1 MTQFRHEPVMLHR
14 ITQLLEPALTAGG
27 VAVDATLGLGGHT
40 EALLTAAP
48 ELTVVGIDRDPQ
60 ALELAARRLSRFGSR
75 FVAWHAVFDD
85 IEPALAAAD
94 TDSAVAVLFD
104 LGVSSLQLDSDERGF
119 AYSRET
125 SLDMRMDSGS
135 QVTAEDVVN
144 EYSTEELARV
154 FSQYGE
160 ERFAH
165 RIARRIEQTRSRSR
179 ITTTTQLADI
189 VAAAVPAAA
198 RRRGHPAKRV
208 FQALRI
214 EVNDELGALER
225 GLTAAVHSVS
235 PGGRIAVL
243 SYHSLEDR
251 LVKRTFAAGANPPT
265 PPGLPVIPDQDR
277 PFLTMVT
284 RGAEQPTPQEV
295 AENPRAAS
303 ARLRVVQV
311 VRSAPSGWRAA
322 A

>member
-1 MTQFRHEPVMLHR
+1 MTEFRHEPVMLSR
-14 ITQLLEPALTAGG
+14 ITELLRPVLVPGG
-27 VAVDATLGLGGHT
+27 LAVDATLGLGGHT
-40 EALLTAAP
+40 ERLLTDSSD
-48 ELTVVGIDRDPQ
+48 LTVVGIDRDQQ
-60 ALELAARRLSRFGSR
+60 ALELASRRLAPFGAR
-75 FVAWHAVFDD
+75 FVPFHAVFDD
-85 IEPALAAAD
+85 IDGALAAAD
-94 TDSAVAVLFD
+94 RDSAVAVLFD

-144 EYSTEELARV
+144 EYSPEELARV

-160 ERFAH
+160 ERFAR
-165 RIARRIEQTRSRSR
+165 RIARRIEESRTRHR
-179 ITTTTQLADI
+179 ILSTTELADI

-225 GLTAAVHSVS
+225 GLTAAVHAVS

-251 LVKRTFAAGANPPT
+251 ITKRAFASGANPPV
-265 PPGLPVIPDQDR
+265 PPGLPVVPEQDL
-277 PFLTMVT
+277 PFLSLVT
-284 RGAEQPTPQEV
+284 RGAEKPGQDEV
-295 AENPRAAS
+295 DANPRAAS
-303 ARLRVVQV
+303 ARLRVVEV
-311 VRSAPSGWRAA
+311 VRPVPPGWRAA